1 MTQSLVRQGSVYTIV
16 DSARASA
23 VLPAPCVRA
32 LGQLAK
38 KPTPWL
44 SVSGDSK
51 RPRVTDLIKFSLSLC
66 I

>member
-44 SVSGDSK
+44 SAVMESG
-51 RPRVTDLIKFSLSLC
+51 PATDLIKFSLSLC